1 MREADWKLIYMPDDG
16 GKLSLHNL
24 GDEKPEVHD
33 YVSEKPEVVR
43 RLKGLYDTWAADVFA
58 PRP

>member
-1 MREADWKLIYMPDDG
+1 MPDDG

-33 YVSEKPEVVR
+33 YVSEKPEVVT
-43 RLKGLYDTWAADVFA
+43 RLKGLYDIWAADVFA

>member
-1 MREADWKLIYMPDDG
+1 MAGEVGCAGNGLDG

-33 YVSEKPEVVR
+33 YVSEKPEVVT